1 MEHLKIVNNSK
12 HPLPAYQTA
21 GSAGIDL
28 VANLDQPIIIQ
39 PLSRAIIPTGLFMAI
54 PQGRE
59 GQVRPRSGLA
69 IKKGVTVINSP
80 GTVDSDY
87 RGEVM
92 VGLVNLSDEPYTVN
106 DGDRVAQLVI
116 SKFEAL
122 SIQQVDSLEET
133 SRGHGGFGH
142 TGV

>member
-28 VANLDQPIIIQ
+28 VANLGQPITIQ
-39 PLSRAIIPTGLFMAI
+39 PLNRAIIPTGLFMAI
-54 PQGRE
+54 PQGME

-80 GTVDSDY
+80 GTIDSDY

-133 SRGHGGFGH
+133 ARGHGGFGH

>member
-28 VANLDQPIIIQ
+28 VANLGQPITIQ
-39 PLSRAIIPTGLFMAI
+39 PLGRAIISTGLFMAI
-54 PQGRE
+54 PQGME

-69 IKKGVTVINSP
+69 TKKGVTVINSP
-80 GTVDSDY
+80 GTIDSDY

-92 VGLVNLSDEPYTVN
+92 VGLVNLSNEPYTVN

-122 SIQQVDSLEET
+122 TIQKVDSLDET

>member
-1 MEHLKIVNNSK
+1 MEHLKIFNNSK

-28 VANLDQPIIIQ
+28 VANLDQPITIQ
-39 PLSRAIIPTGLFMAI
+39 PLGRAIISTGLFMAI
-54 PQGRE
+54 PQGME

-69 IKKGVTVINSP
+69 TKKGVTVINSP
-80 GTVDSDY
+80 GTIDSDY

-92 VGLVNLSDEPYTVN
+92 VGLVNLSNEPYTVN

-133 SRGHGGFGH
+133 ARGHGGFGH

>member
-28 VANLDQPIIIQ
+28 VANLGQPITIQ
-39 PLSRAIIPTGLFMAI
+39 PLGRAIISTGLFMAI
-54 PQGRE
+54 PQGME

-69 IKKGVTVINSP
+69 TKKGVTVINSP
-80 GTVDSDY
+80 GTIDSDY

-92 VGLVNLSDEPYTVN
+92 VGLVNLSNEPYTVN

-122 SIQQVDSLEET
+122 TIQKVDSLDET
-133 SRGHGGFGH
+133 PRGHGGFGH

>member
-12 HPLPAYQTA
+12 HPLPAYQTS

-28 VANLDQPIIIQ
+28 VANLGQPITIY
-39 PLSRAIIPTGLFMAI
+39 PLNRAIIPTGLFMAI
-54 PQGRE
+54 PQGME

-92 VGLVNLSDEPYTVN
+92 VGLVNLSNEPYTVN

-122 SIQQVDSLEET
+122 TIQKVDSLEET
-133 SRGHGGFGH
+133 ARGHGGFGH

>member
-28 VANLDQPIIIQ
+28 VANLGQPITIQ
-39 PLSRAIIPTGLFMAI
+39 PLNRAIIPTGLFMAI
-54 PQGRE
+54 PQGME

-69 IKKGVTVINSP
+69 TKKGVTVINSP
-80 GTVDSDY
+80 GTIDYDY

-92 VGLVNLSDEPYTVN
+92 VGLVNLSNEPYTVN

-122 SIQQVDSLEET
+122 TIQKVDSLDET

>member
-1 MEHLKIVNNSK
+1 MSELKIVNNSK

-28 VANLDQPIIIQ
+28 VANLEEPITIQ
-39 PLSRAIIPTGLFMAI
+39 PLNRAIIPTGLFMAI
-54 PQGRE
+54 PQGME

-92 VGLVNLSDEPYTVN
+92 VGLVNLSNEPYTVN

-133 SRGHGGFGH
+133 ARGHGGFGH